1 MPTFE
6 YVALQGSG
14 QEVTGREEGATEQ
27 EVSRTLASRDL
38 FPVRIEPSASRVTL
52 SNWFTRGIRKRHIAA
67 FYSQLSDLL
76 RSGVPLLRALELLER
91 RSTNQPLQQV
101 IREVCGQVAEGTPL
115 AEALAQHPQVFAELA
130 VSMVRAGEEGSFL
143 DQVLKRVAVFS
154 RKQQE
159 LKSQVIGA
167 LAYPVFLMTM
177 GTIIVTGLLVFFVP
191 KFAPIFERISARGEL
206 PWATTALLGFSG
218 FLHDYAAF
226 LLLLIGFALFAA
238 WRYLPTEAG
247 RLRLDH
253 IRLSVYGIGPVMQ
266 SLAISR
272 FCRILGTLL
281 TNGVPIL
288 RALRIAKDATGNRL
302 LSNAIAAGS
311 ENIASGA
318 SLTEPLAASGYFP
331 EEVVEMIAVGA
342 DSNNLEEVLI
352 EISDNLERD
361 AQMRLELF
369 VRLLE
374 PVMLFLIAGLILFV
388 VAALLL
394 PVFQSSGVLA

>member
-1 MPTFE
+1 MPNFD
-6 YVALQGSG
+6 YIALHGSG
-14 QEVTGREEGATEQ
+14 QEVTGREEGASEQ
-27 EVSRTLASRDL
+27 EVSRRLAARDL
-38 FPVRIEPSASRVTL
+38 FPVRIEPATPRVAF
-52 SNWFTRGIRKRHIAA
+52 SNGFTRGVRKRHVSI

-76 RSGVPLLRALELLER
+76 RSGVPLLRALELLGR
-91 RSTNQPLQQV
+91 RTASPPLQQV
-101 IREVCGQVAEGTPL
+101 VRAVREQVAEGTPL
-115 AEALAQHPQVFAELA
+115 AEALAQHPRVFTELA
-130 VSMVRAGEEGSFL
+130 VSMIPAGEEGSFL
-143 DQVLKRVAVFS
+143 DQVLKRVAVFT

-159 LKSQVIGA
+159 LKGQVIGA

-191 KFAPIFERISARGEL
+191 KFAPNFERISERGEL

-218 FLHDYAAF
+218 FLHDYGILLLVLIGLAAF
-226 LLLLIGFALFAA
+226 AVA
-238 WRYLPTEAG
+238 RYLATKAG

-253 IRLSVYGIGPVMQ
+253 FRLAAWGLGPVMQ

-352 EISDNLERD
+352 EIGDNLERD
-361 AQMRLELF
+361 AQLRLDLF

-394 PVFQSSGVLA
+394 PIFQSSGVLA

>member
-1 MPTFE
+1 MPNFD
-6 YVALQGSG
+6 YIALQGSG
-14 QEVTGREEGATEQ
+14 QEVTGREEGASEQ
-27 EVSRTLASRDL
+27 EVSRRLAARDL
-38 FPVRIEPSASRVTL
+38 YPVRIEPAVPRVAFP
-52 SNWFTRGIRKRHIAA
+52 NGFTRGVRKRHVAA

-76 RSGVPLLRALELLER
+76 RSGVPLLRALELLGR
-91 RSTNQPLQQV
+91 RTSSPPLQPV
-101 IREVCGQVAEGTPL
+101 IRAVREQVAEGTPL
-115 AEALAQHPQVFAELA
+115 AEALAQHPHVFSELA

-143 DQVLKRVAVFS
+143 DQVLKRVALFS

-159 LKSQVIGA
+159 LKGQVIGA

-218 FLHDYAAF
+218 FLHDYG
-226 LLLLIGFALFAA
+226 LLLLVLVGFALFAA
-238 WRYLPTEAG
+238 ARYLSTEAG

-253 IRLSVYGIGPVMQ
+253 LRLTAYGIGPVMQ
-266 SLAISR
+266 SFAISR

-352 EISDNLERD
+352 EIGDNLERD
-361 AQMRLELF
+361 AQLRLELF

-394 PVFQSSGVLA
+394 PIFQSSGTLA

>member
-1 MPTFE
+1 
-6 YVALQGSG
+6 LL
-14 QEVTGREEGATEQ
+14 GR
-27 EVSRTLASRDL
+27 RTSS
-38 FPVRIEPSASRVTL
+38 P
-52 SNWFTRGIRKRHIAA
+52 
-67 FYSQLSDLL
+67 
-76 RSGVPLLRALELLER
+76 
-91 RSTNQPLQQV
+91 PLQQV
-101 IREVCGQVAEGTPL
+101 IQVVREQVAEGTPL
-115 AEALAQHPQVFAELA
+115 AEAMTQHPQAFSELA

-154 RKQQE
+154 RKQEE
-159 LKSQVIGA
+159 LKSQVTGA
-167 LAYPVFLMTM
+167 LAYPVFLLTM
-177 GTIIVTGLLVFFVP
+177 GSIIVTGLLVFFVP
-191 KFAPIFERISARGEL
+191 KFAPIFERISERGEL
-206 PWATTALLGFSG
+206 PWATTALLSFSG
-218 FLHDYAAF
+218 ILHDYGI
-226 LLLLIGFALFAA
+226 LLLFLIAVGVFAA
-238 WRYLPTEAG
+238 VRYLTTEAG

-253 IRLSVYGIGPVMQ
+253 LRLSAYGIGPVIQ

-281 TNGVPIL
+281 ANGVPIL
-288 RALRIAKDATGNRL
+288 RALRISKDATGNRL

-311 ENIASGA
+311 ENIATGA

-352 EISDNLERD
+352 EIGDNLERD
-361 AQMRLELF
+361 AQLRLELF

-394 PVFQSSGVLA
+394 PIFQSSGVLA

>member
-1 MPTFE
+1 M
-6 YVALQGSG
+6 
-14 QEVTGREEGATEQ
+14 
-27 EVSRTLASRDL
+27 
-38 FPVRIEPSASRVTL
+38 
-52 SNWFTRGIRKRHIAA
+52 
-67 FYSQLSDLL
+67 
-76 RSGVPLLRALELLER
+76 
-91 RSTNQPLQQV
+91 
-101 IREVCGQVAEGTPL
+101 
-115 AEALAQHPQVFAELA
+115 
-130 VSMVRAGEEGSFL
+130 
-143 DQVLKRVAVFS
+143 
-154 RKQQE
+154 
-159 LKSQVIGA
+159 
-167 LAYPVFLMTM
+167 
-177 GTIIVTGLLVFFVP
+177 LVFFVP

-218 FLHDYAAF
+218 FLHDYGI
-226 LLLLIGFALFAA
+226 LLLVLIGVALFVGA
-238 WRYLPTEAG
+238 RYLATEAG

-253 IRLSVYGIGPVMQ
+253 LRLSAYGIGPVMQ

-352 EISDNLERD
+352 EIGDNLERD
-361 AQMRLELF
+361 AQLRLELF

-394 PVFQSSGVLA
+394 PIFQSSGVLT

>member
-1 MPTFE
+1 MPNFD

-14 QEVTGREEGATEQ
+14 QEVSGREEAASEQ
-27 EVSRTLASRDL
+27 DVSRMLAARDL
-38 FPVRIEPSASRVTL
+38 FPVRIEPAAPRVAF
-52 SNWFTRGIRKRHIAA
+52 SNWFTRGVRKRHVAV

-76 RSGVPLLRALELLER
+76 RSGVPLLRALELLGR
-91 RSTNQPLQQV
+91 RTSSQPLQ
-101 IREVCGQVAEGTPL
+101 EVLHAVHDQVAEGTPL
-115 AEALAQHPQVFAELA
+115 AEAMTLHPQAFSELA

-143 DQVLKRVAVFS
+143 DQVLKRVAVFT

-159 LKSQVIGA
+159 LKGQVIGA
-167 LAYPVFLMTM
+167 LAYPVFLLTM

-218 FLHDYAAF
+218 FLHDYGI
-226 LLLLIGFALFAA
+226 LLLVLIGVALFVGA
-238 WRYLPTEAG
+238 RYLATEAG

-253 IRLSVYGIGPVMQ
+253 LRLSAYGIGPVMQ

-352 EISDNLERD
+352 EIGDNLERD
-361 AQMRLELF
+361 AQLRLELF

-394 PVFQSSGVLA
+394 PIFQSSGVLT

>member
-1 MPTFE
+1 MPKFD
-6 YVALQGSG
+6 YVALQESG
-14 QEVTGREEGATEQ
+14 LEVTGVADGASEQ
-27 EVSRTLASRDL
+27 EVLQGLASRDL
-38 FPVRIEPSASRVTL
+38 LPIRIEQAATFGGSKS
-52 SNWFTRGIRKRHIAA
+52 WFKRGVRKRHVAI

-76 RSGVPLLRALELLER
+76 RSGVPLLRALELLGR
-91 RSTNQPLQQV
+91 RNTSPPLQQV
-101 IREVCGQVAEGTPL
+101 IQTVREQVAEGTPL
-115 AEALAQHPQVFAELA
+115 AEAMARHPKAFSELA
-130 VSMVRAGEEGSFL
+130 LSMIRAGEEGSFL

-154 RKQQE
+154 RKQEE

-167 LAYPVFLMTM
+167 LAYPVFLLTM

-191 KFAPIFERISARGEL
+191 RFAPIFERIGARGEL

-218 FLHDYAAF
+218 LLRDYGVLLLF
-226 LLLLIGFALFAA
+226 LLGLAVFGAA
-238 WRYLPTEAG
+238 RFLATEAG

-253 IRLSVYGIGPVMQ
+253 LRLTIYGIGPVLQ
-266 SLAISR
+266 CLALSR

-288 RALRIAKDATGNRL
+288 RSLRIAKDATGNRL

-311 ENIASGA
+311 ESIATGGSFTDP
-318 SLTEPLAASGYFP
+318 LTASGYFP

-352 EISDNLERD
+352 EIGDNLERD
-361 AQMRLELF
+361 AQLRLELF

-394 PVFQSSGVLA
+394 PIFQSSGALA

>member
-1 MPTFE
+1 MPNFD
-6 YVALQGSG
+6 YVALQESG
-14 QEVTGREEGATEQ
+14 QEVTGVVEGASEQ
-27 EVSRTLASRDL
+27 EVLQVLASRDL
-38 FPVRIEPSASRVTL
+38 FPIRIEAAAARRGSSR
-52 SNWFTRGIRKRHIAA
+52 WFRQGIRNRHVAI

-76 RSGVPLLRALELLER
+76 RSGVPLLRALELLGR
-91 RSTNQPLQQV
+91 RTSSPPLQQV
-101 IREVCGQVAEGTPL
+101 IREVREQVAEGTPL
-115 AEALAQHPQVFAELA
+115 AEAMARHPRAFSELA
-130 VSMVRAGEEGSFL
+130 ISMVRAGEEGSFL
-143 DQVLKRVAVFS
+143 DQVLKRVAIFS
-154 RKQQE
+154 RRQEE

-167 LAYPVFLMTM
+167 LAYPVFLLTM
-177 GTIIVTGLLVFFVP
+177 GTIIVTGLLVVFVP
-191 KFAPIFERISARGEL
+191 RFAPIFERISARGEL

-218 FLHDYAAF
+218 LLRDYG
-226 LLLLIGFALFAA
+226 LLLLCLIGLAA
-238 WRYLPTEAG
+238 FGAARFLSTEAG

-253 IRLSVYGIGPVMQ
+253 VRLTAYGIGPVLQ
-266 SLAISR
+266 CLAISR

-288 RALRIAKDATGNRL
+288 RALRISKDATGNRL

-311 ENIASGA
+311 ENIATGGSF
-318 SLTEPLAASGYFP
+318 TEPLAASGYFP

-352 EISDNLERD
+352 EIGDNLERD
-361 AQMRLELF
+361 AQLRLELF

-394 PVFQSSGVLA
+394 PIFQSSGALA